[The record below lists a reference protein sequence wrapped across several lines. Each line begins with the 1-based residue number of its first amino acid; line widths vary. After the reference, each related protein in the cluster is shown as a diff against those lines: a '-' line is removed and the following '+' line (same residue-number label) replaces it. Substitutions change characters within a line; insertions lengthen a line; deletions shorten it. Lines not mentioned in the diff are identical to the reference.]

1 MYNTMIFF
9 KDITIFTHP
18 ALIQQEA
25 EAVED
30 TAFPV
35 RDTYITYINAGLYK
49 QLHLTN
55 IYNIS

>member
-1 MYNTMIFF
+1 MFF
-9 KDITIFTHP
+9 KDIMIFTHP

-35 RDTYITYINAGLYK
+35 RDTYINAGLYK

-55 IYNIS
+55 IHIYIS